1 MLIDDGLTEIPMIMK
16 RKLGQMGY
24 KASIITLGGCGV
36 GRVDQAVAD
45 RYIGLALEHG
55 VNIIDVAPTYGEAE
69 VRLAPWAQ
77 KMRGSFFI
85 AEKTRE
91 RTREG
96 AEKEMKESLGR
107 LGIDKFDLYQMHA
120 IGNMEELDL
129 ALGEGGAIEAFKEAQ
144 ETGLTDYIGI
154 TGHEDM
160 RVLKEALT
168 RQVFDSVLLP
178 VSLCS
183 MAKPHPQN
191 DFRPV
196 LEEARDRGVSVTAI
210 KAVARGRWPGERS
223 HGTWYEPSNTPG
235 DIELGI
241 QYTLSQEGVA
251 TYSLPCDAGLWGM
264 VLDAA
269 ERFEPMSE
277 DEQQK
282 AVAYAIEQ
290 GFSPLFPCEY

>member
-1 MLIDDGLTEIPMIMK
+1 MCSDERPLEETSMIKK

-36 GRVDQAVAD
+36 GKVDQAVAD
-45 RYIGLALEHG
+45 RYIELALEHG
-55 VNIIDVAPTYGEAE
+55 VNMIDVAPTYGDAE
-69 VRLAPWAQ
+69 LRLAPWAQ

-91 RTREG
+91 RSREG
-96 AEKEMKESLGR
+96 AEKELNESLAR
-107 LGIDKFDLYQMHA
+107 LGIDKFDLYQMHG
-120 IGNMEELDL
+120 IGNMEELET

-196 LEEARDRGVSVTAI
+196 LEEARDQGVSVTAI
-210 KAVARGRWPGERS
+210 KAVARGRWPGERKLR
-223 HGTWYEPSNTPG
+223 TWYEPSVTLG

-241 QYTLSQEGVA
+241 RYTLSQENVA
-251 TYSLPCDAGLWGM
+251 TYALPCDTGLWGM

-269 ERFEPMSE
+269 ERFEPMT
-277 DEQQK
+277 DAEQRE
-282 AVAYAIEQ
+282 AVNYAKEQ
-290 GFSPLFPCEY
+290 GFSPLFPM

>member
-1 MLIDDGLTEIPMIMK
+1 MCSDERPIDETSMIKK

-36 GRVDQAVAD
+36 GKVDQAVAD
-45 RYIGLALEHG
+45 RYIELALEHG
-55 VNIIDVAPTYGEAE
+55 VNMIDVAPTYGDAE
-69 VRLAPWAQ
+69 LRLAPWAQ

-91 RTREG
+91 RSREG
-96 AEKEMKESLGR
+96 AEKALNESLTR
-107 LGIDKFDLYQMHA
+107 LGVEKFDLYQMHG
-120 IGNMEELDL
+120 IGNMDELET

-144 ETGLTDYIGI
+144 ETGLTDYIGV

-196 LEEARDRGVSVTAI
+196 LEEARDQGISVTAI
-210 KAVARGRWPGERS
+210 KAVARGRWPGERRLR
-223 HGTWYEPSNTPG
+223 TWYEPSASLG

-241 QYTLSQEGVA
+241 RYTLSQENVA
-251 TYSLPCDAGLWGM
+251 TYALPCDTALWGM

-269 ERFEPMSE
+269 ERFEPMT
-277 DEQQK
+277 DAEQRE
-282 AVAYAIEQ
+282 AVNYAKEQ
-290 GFSPLFPCEY
+290 GFSPLFPM

>member
-1 MLIDDGLTEIPMIMK
+1 MIEK

-45 RYIGLALEHG
+45 RYIELALEYG
-55 VNIIDVAPTYGEAE
+55 VNMIDVAPTYGDAE
-69 VRLAPWAQ
+69 LRLAPWAQ

-91 RTREG
+91 RSREG
-96 AEKEMKESLGR
+96 AEKALNESLAK
-107 LGIDKFDLYQMHA
+107 LGVDKFDLYQMHG
-120 IGNMEELDL
+120 IGNMEELET

-196 LEEARDRGVSVTAI
+196 LEEARDQGVSVTAI

-223 HGTWYEPSNTPG
+223 HGTWYEPSATLG

-241 QYTLSQEGVA
+241 RYTLSQENVA

-269 ERFEPMSE
+269 ERFEPMT
-277 DEQQK
+277 DVEQRE
-282 AVAYAIEQ
+282 AVNYAKEQ
-290 GFSPLFPCEY
+290 GFSPLFPM

>member
-1 MLIDDGLTEIPMIMK
+1 M
-16 RKLGQMGY
+16 
-24 KASIITLGGCGV
+24 
-36 GRVDQAVAD
+36 
-45 RYIGLALEHG
+45 
-55 VNIIDVAPTYGEAE
+55 IDVAPTYGDAE
-69 VRLAPWAQ
+69 LRLAPWAQ

-91 RTREG
+91 RSREG
-96 AEKEMKESLGR
+96 AEKALNESLTR
-107 LGIDKFDLYQMHA
+107 LGVEKFDLYQMHG
-120 IGNMEELDL
+120 IGNMDELET

-144 ETGLTDYIGI
+144 ETGLTDYIGV

-196 LEEARDRGVSVTAI
+196 LEEAKDQGVSVTAI
-210 KAVARGRWPGERS
+210 KAVARGRWPGERRLR
-223 HGTWYEPSNTPG
+223 TWYEPSASLG

-241 QYTLSQEGVA
+241 RYTLSQENVA
-251 TYSLPCDAGLWGM
+251 TYALPCDTALWGM

-269 ERFEPMSE
+269 ERFEPMT
-277 DEQQK
+277 DAEQRE
-282 AVAYAIEQ
+282 AVNYAKEQ
-290 GFSPLFPCEY
+290 GFSPLFPM

>member
-1 MLIDDGLTEIPMIMK
+1 MIGK

-24 KASIITLGGCGV
+24 NASIITLGGCGV

-45 RYIGLALEHG
+45 RHIELALEHG
-55 VNIIDVAPTYGEAE
+55 VNMIDVAPTYGDAE
-69 VRLAPWAQ
+69 LRLAPWAQ
-77 KMRGSFFI
+77 KMRSSFFI

-91 RTREG
+91 RSREG
-96 AEKEMKESLGR
+96 AEKELNESLAR
-107 LGIDKFDLYQMHA
+107 LGVDKFDLYQMHA
-120 IGNMEELDL
+120 IGNMDELET
-129 ALGEGGAIEAFKEAQ
+129 ALGEGGAIEAFREAQ

-168 RQVFDSVLLP
+168 RHLFDSVLLP

-191 DFRPV
+191 DFKPV
-196 LEEARDRGVSVTAI
+196 LEEAQDQGVSVTAI
-210 KAVARGRWPGERS
+210 KAVARGRWTGERS
-223 HGTWYEPSNTPG
+223 HGTWYEPSATLG

-241 QYTLSQEGVA
+241 RYTLSQENVA
-251 TYSLPCDAGLWGM
+251 TYSLPCDEGLWGM

-269 ERFEPMSE
+269 ERFEPMT
-277 DEQQK
+277 DAEQRE
-282 AVAYAIEQ
+282 AVHYAKEQ
-290 GFSPLFPCEY
+290 GFSPLFPM

>member
-1 MLIDDGLTEIPMIMK
+1 MITK
-16 RKLGQMGY
+16 RELGQMGY

-36 GRVDQAVAD
+36 GRVEQSVAD
-45 RYIGLALEHG
+45 RYIELALEHG
-55 VNIIDVAPTYGEAE
+55 VNMIDVAPTYGEAE
-69 VRLAPWAQ
+69 LRLASWAQ
-77 KMRGSFFI
+77 KMRSSFFI

-96 AEKEMKESLGR
+96 AEREIKESLGR
-107 LGIDKFDLYQMHA
+107 LGIDSFDLYQMHA
-120 IGNMEELDL
+120 IGNMEELNV

-168 RQVFDSVLLP
+168 RDVFDSVLLP

-183 MAKPHPQN
+183 MAEPHPQN

-196 LEEARDRGVSVTAI
+196 LEEAIDRGVSVTAI
-210 KAVARGRWPGERS
+210 KAVSRRRWLGERS
-223 HGTWYEPSNTPG
+223 HGTWYEPSTTPD
-235 DIELGI
+235 DIERGVR
-241 QYTLSQEGVA
+241 YTLSQEGVA

-264 VLDAA
+264 VLDAG
-269 ERFEPMSE
+269 ERFQLMDE
-277 DEQQK
+277 DEQGES
-282 AVAYAIEQ
+282 VAYAREQ
-290 GFSPLFPCEY
+290 GFRPLFPM

>member
-1 MLIDDGLTEIPMIMK
+1 MCSDERPLEKISMIKK

-24 KASIITLGGCGV
+24 NASIITLGGCGV
-36 GRVDQAVAD
+36 GKVDQAVAD
-45 RYIGLALEHG
+45 RYIELALEHG
-55 VNIIDVAPTYGEAE
+55 VNMIDVAPTYGDAE
-69 VRLAPWAQ
+69 LRLAPWAQ

-91 RTREG
+91 RSREG
-96 AEKEMKESLGR
+96 AEKALNESLAR
-107 LGIDKFDLYQMHA
+107 LGIDKFDLYQMHG
-120 IGNMEELDL
+120 IGNMEELET

-196 LEEARDRGVSVTAI
+196 LEEARDQGISVTAI
-210 KAVARGRWPGERS
+210 KAVARGRWPGERKLR
-223 HGTWYEPSNTPG
+223 TWYEPSVTLD

-241 QYTLSQEGVA
+241 RYTLSQENVA
-251 TYSLPCDAGLWGM
+251 TYALPCDTGLWSM

-269 ERFEPMSE
+269 ERFEPMT
-277 DEQQK
+277 DAEQRE
-282 AVAYAIEQ
+282 AVNYAKKQ
-290 GFSPLFPCEY
+290 GFSPLFPM

>member
-1 MLIDDGLTEIPMIMK
+1 MCSDERPLEKISMIKK

-24 KASIITLGGCGV
+24 NASIITLGGCGV
-36 GRVDQAVAD
+36 GKVDQAVAD
-45 RYIGLALEHG
+45 RYIELALEHG
-55 VNIIDVAPTYGEAE
+55 VNMIDVAPTYGDAE
-69 VRLAPWAQ
+69 LRLAPWAQ

-91 RTREG
+91 RSREG
-96 AEKEMKESLGR
+96 AEKALNESLAR
-107 LGIDKFDLYQMHA
+107 LGIDKFDLYQMHG
-120 IGNMEELDL
+120 IGNMEELET

-196 LEEARDRGVSVTAI
+196 LEEARDQGISVTAI
-210 KAVARGRWPGERS
+210 KAVARGRWPGERRLR
-223 HGTWYEPSNTPG
+223 TWYEPSTTLG
-235 DIELGI
+235 DIELGVR
-241 QYTLSQEGVA
+241 YTLSQENVA
-251 TYSLPCDAGLWGM
+251 TYALPCDTGLWGM

-269 ERFEPMSE
+269 ERFEPMTE
-277 DEQQK
+277 AEQRE
-282 AVAYAIEQ
+282 AVNYAKEQ
-290 GFSPLFPCEY
+290 GFSPLFPM

>member
-1 MLIDDGLTEIPMIMK
+1 MIAK

-45 RYIGLALEHG
+45 RYIEMALERG
-55 VNIIDVAPTYGEAE
+55 VNMIDVAPTYGDAE
-69 VRLAPWAQ
+69 LRLAPWAQ

-96 AEKEMKESLGR
+96 AEKEMKESLR
-107 LGIDKFDLYQMHA
+107 LGVDKFDLYQMHA
-120 IGNMEELDL
+120 IGNMDELDL
-129 ALGEGGAIEAFKEAQ
+129 ALGEGGAIQAFKEAQ

-160 RVLKEALT
+160 RVLKEAMT

-183 MAKPHPQN
+183 IAKPHPQN

-196 LEEARDRGVSVTAI
+196 LAEARDRGVSVTAI

-223 HGTWYEPSNTPG
+223 HGTWYEPSGTLG

-241 QYTLSQEGVA
+241 RYTLSQEGVA

-269 ERFEPMSE
+269 ERFAPMSV
-277 DEQQK
+277 DEQRE
-282 AVAYAIEQ
+282 AVAYAKEQ
-290 GFSPLFPCEY
+290 GFTPLFPV

>member
-1 MLIDDGLTEIPMIMK
+1 MCSEERPLEETSMIKK
-16 RKLGQMGY
+16 RKLGEMGY

-36 GRVDQAVAD
+36 GKVDQAVAD
-45 RYIGLALEHG
+45 RYIELALEHG
-55 VNIIDVAPTYGEAE
+55 VNMIDVAPTYGDAE
-69 VRLAPWAQ
+69 LRLAPWAQ

-91 RTREG
+91 RSREG
-96 AEKEMKESLGR
+96 AKKELNESLAR
-107 LGIDKFDLYQMHA
+107 LGIDKFDLYQMHG
-120 IGNMEELDL
+120 IGNMEELET

-196 LEEARDRGVSVTAI
+196 LEEAHDQGISVTAI
-210 KAVARGRWPGERS
+210 KAVARGRWPGERKLR
-223 HGTWYEPSNTPG
+223 TWYEPSVTLS

-241 QYTLSQEGVA
+241 RYIRFTLR
-251 TYSLPCDAGLWGM
+251 YRSLGHGPRRCREIRADDRG
-264 VLDAA
+264 
-269 ERFEPMSE
+269 
-277 DEQQK
+277 
-282 AVAYAIEQ
+282 
-290 GFSPLFPCEY
+290 

>member
-1 MLIDDGLTEIPMIMK
+1 MIKK

-36 GRVDQAVAD
+36 GKVDQAVAD
-45 RYIGLALEHG
+45 RYIELALEHG
-55 VNIIDVAPTYGEAE
+55 VNMIDVAPTYGDAE
-69 VRLAPWAQ
+69 LRLAPWAQ

-91 RTREG
+91 RSREG
-96 AEKEMKESLGR
+96 AEKELNESLTR
-107 LGIDKFDLYQMHA
+107 LGVEKFDLYQMHG
-120 IGNMEELDL
+120 IGNMEELET

-144 ETGLTDYIGI
+144 ETGLTDYIGV

-196 LEEARDRGVSVTAI
+196 LEEARDQGISVTAI
-210 KAVARGRWPGERS
+210 KAVARGRWPGERKLR
-223 HGTWYEPSNTPG
+223 TWYEPSVTLG

-241 QYTLSQEGVA
+241 RYTLSQENVA
-251 TYSLPCDAGLWGM
+251 TYALPCDTGLWGM

-269 ERFEPMSE
+269 ERFEPMT
-277 DEQQK
+277 DAEQRE
-282 AVAYAIEQ
+282 AVNYAKDQ
-290 GFSPLFPCEY
+290 GFNPLFPM

>member
-1 MLIDDGLTEIPMIMK
+1 MCSDERPLEETSMIKK
-16 RKLGQMGY
+16 RKLGEMGY

-36 GRVDQAVAD
+36 GKVDQAVAD
-45 RYIGLALEHG
+45 RYIELALEHG
-55 VNIIDVAPTYGEAE
+55 VNMIDVAPTYGDAE
-69 VRLAPWAQ
+69 LRLAPWAQ

-91 RTREG
+91 RSREG
-96 AEKEMKESLGR
+96 AEKALNESLTR
-107 LGIDKFDLYQMHA
+107 LGIDKFDLYQMHG
-120 IGNMEELDL
+120 IGNMEELET

-196 LEEARDRGVSVTAI
+196 LEEARDQGISVTAI
-210 KAVARGRWPGERS
+210 KAVARGRWPGERKLR
-223 HGTWYEPSNTPG
+223 TWYEPSVTLG

-241 QYTLSQEGVA
+241 RYTLSQENVA
-251 TYSLPCDAGLWGM
+251 TYALPCDTGLWGM

-269 ERFEPMSE
+269 ERFEPMT
-277 DEQQK
+277 DAEQRE
-282 AVAYAIEQ
+282 AVNYAKDQ
-290 GFSPLFPCEY
+290 GFNPLFPM

>member
-1 MLIDDGLTEIPMIMK
+1 MCSDERPLEETSMIKK

-24 KASIITLGGCGV
+24 NASIITLGGCGV
-36 GRVDQAVAD
+36 GKVDQTVAD
-45 RYIGLALEHG
+45 SYIELALEHG
-55 VNIIDVAPTYGEAE
+55 VNMIDVAPTYGDAE
-69 VRLAPWAQ
+69 LRLASWAQ

-91 RTREG
+91 RSREG
-96 AEKEMKESLGR
+96 AEKELNESLTR
-107 LGIDKFDLYQMHA
+107 LGVNKFDLYQMHG
-120 IGNMEELDL
+120 IGNMDELET

-196 LEEARDRGVSVTAI
+196 LEEARDQGISVTAI

-223 HGTWYEPSNTPG
+223 HGTWYEPSATLG

-241 QYTLSQEGVA
+241 RYTLSQEDVA
-251 TYSLPCDAGLWGM
+251 TYALPCDAGLWGM

-269 ERFEPMSE
+269 ERFEPMT
-277 DEQQK
+277 DAEQRK
-282 AVAYAIEQ
+282 AVNYAKEQ
-290 GFSPLFPCEY
+290 GFSPLFPM